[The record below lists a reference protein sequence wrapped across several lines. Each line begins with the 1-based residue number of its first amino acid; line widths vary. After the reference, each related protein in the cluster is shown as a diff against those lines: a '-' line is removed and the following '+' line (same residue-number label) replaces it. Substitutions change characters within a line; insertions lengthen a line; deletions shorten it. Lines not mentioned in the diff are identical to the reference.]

1 MTVGKVIVWM
11 IVGALAVTI
20 AGRLVTFSK
29 AGFGVLTNIGVGMIG
44 AIVGGALFR
53 LFNIDLGLGEMKVTG
68 EDLVAAFVGSL
79 LCILIW
85 WFVRRAKT
93 TTPAPTT

>member
-11 IVGALAVTI
+11 IVGALAGTI

-29 AGFGVLTNIGVGMIG
+29 AGFGTLTNIGVGMIG

-68 EDLVAAFVGSL
+68 EDLVAAFFGSL
-79 LCILIW
+79 LCIVIW
-85 WFVRRAKT
+85 WFVKRSKASA
-93 TTPAPTT
+93 APTT